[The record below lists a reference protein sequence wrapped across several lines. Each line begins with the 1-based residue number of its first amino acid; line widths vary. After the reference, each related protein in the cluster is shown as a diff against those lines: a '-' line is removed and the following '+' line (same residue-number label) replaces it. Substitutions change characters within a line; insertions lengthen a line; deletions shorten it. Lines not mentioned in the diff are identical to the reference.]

1 MDMEEDK
8 EGGKTGKGTSEFDD
22 LEIQLSGEVIV
33 DEDQLRV
40 RRVKQ
45 STGYMR

>member
-1 MDMEEDK
+1 MEEDK
-8 EGGKTGKGTSEFDD
+8 EGSEAVTSEFGD

-40 RRVKQ
+40 RREKQ